1 MMSRTQ
7 TQEATTSAPLVEDQI
22 RSYRRSQRCMFNT
35 RQAARRVGQRI
46 FGGSNP
52 NQQIL
57 EQQIDPQAQLRLSMR
72 ERAAIAPAEALYRS
86 RRDDAHHRVY
96 MHRSEE
102 AILVTNNQED
112 RSFIREESYDQLQ
125 RSRMRYIHLGILQV
139 RI

>member
-1 MMSRTQ
+1 
-7 TQEATTSAPLVEDQI
+7 
-22 RSYRRSQRCMFNT
+22 MFNT
-35 RQAARRVGQRI
+35 RQVARQVGQRI

-96 MHRSEE
+96 MHRSETITRMTTKHKSPTSGSSIHPRLSE
-102 AILVTNNQED
+102 V
-112 RSFIREESYDQLQ
+112 IRGQQSITGFMHNSLY
-125 RSRMRYIHLGILQV
+125 HF
-139 RI
+139 